1 MLQHQQQDQAA
12 ANRSSVALAPAP
24 QGGLGGPRPLP
35 PRPPLPPHLL
45 TAAGKALAPLRKWVP
60 LFLMSLWLFVLQ
72 QPALNRLN
80 LFCLGAGA
88 AIMLAGELTSWR
100 R

>member
-1 MLQHQQQDQAA
+1 MLQNQQQERAA
-12 ANRSSVALAPAP
+12 ANRSSVAPR
-24 QGGLGGPRPLP
+24 GGLGGPRPL
-35 PRPPLPPHLL
+35 PPLPPHLL

-72 QPALNRLN
+72 QHALNRLN

-88 AIMLAGELTSWR
+88 VIMLAGELTSWR